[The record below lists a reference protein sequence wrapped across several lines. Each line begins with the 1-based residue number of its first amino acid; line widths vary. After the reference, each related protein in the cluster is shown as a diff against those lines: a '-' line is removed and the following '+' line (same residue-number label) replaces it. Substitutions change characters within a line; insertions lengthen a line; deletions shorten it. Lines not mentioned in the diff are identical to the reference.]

1 MTLRNIRQWGNYAFK
16 AEKAIHAISSAQD
29 DSDSAHIFDWV
40 GMDFDYLHIKGYMLN
55 VKSYRILG
63 IFVDQTGLKT
73 VALANLLEVIS
84 EFKLFLDVMSELF
97 VVERNVVFVFFLTW
111 ECFIRYMLFSKLTVI
126 LFVFF
131 LKF

>member
-1 MTLRNIRQWGNYAFK
+1 
-16 AEKAIHAISSAQD
+16 
-29 DSDSAHIFDWV
+29 
-40 GMDFDYLHIKGYMLN
+40 MDFDYLHIKGYMLN